1 MEDVELL
8 EPRALARADWD
19 LVFSQLARDM
29 DPWAVDLVE
38 LVRRFRDYLA
48 HLQSLELEIPGRMLH
63 AGAVLLRMKSEW
75 IRDRDR
81 EPPTL
86 DQVVEEVAAEAPVA
100 EEVYIAPELRLP
112 LLRRPKARASLAE
125 LRRALKCALLHGARK
140 KNGHQDLT
148 PDEVGLDLK
157 REPFSRRASRLLR
170 RLVSLVNGSRVIPF
184 RALLRKKDTREQVAT
199 FMELLHLDTAGK
211 VRLLQEEFL
220 GEVLIELRDGAEGT
234 D

>member
-1 MEDVELL
+1 MENVELL

-38 LVRRFRDYLA
+38 LVRRFREYLA

-86 DQVVEEVAAEAPVA
+86 DQVVEEVAAEAPMA

-140 KNGHQDLT
+140 KNSHQDLT

-170 RLVSLVNGSRVIPF
+170 RLISLVNGSRVIPF

>member
-1 MEDVELL
+1 MENVELL
-8 EPRALARADWD
+8 EPQALARADWD

-48 HLQSLELEIPGRMLH
+48 RLQSLELEIPGRMLH

-75 IRDRDR
+75 IHDQDR

-86 DQVVEEVAAEAPVA
+86 DQVVEEVAAEAPMA

-112 LLRRPKARASLAE
+112 LLRRPRARASLTE

-140 KNGHQDLT
+140 KNGHQALT
-148 PDEVGLDLK
+148 PDEIGLSLK

-170 RLVSLVNGSRVIPF
+170 RLISLVNGSRVIPF
-184 RALLRKKDTREQVAT
+184 WTLLSKKDPGEQVAT

-220 GEVLIELRDGAEGT
+220 GEVLIELRDGAEGA